1 VQQSWLVKDVE
12 KEVLAFMQEM
22 KPKPV
27 WNREKRVRK
36 LSMNTC

>member
-27 WNREKRVRK
+27 
-36 LSMNTC
+36 